1 MPAEPKATVRLSLAE
16 DDNRALT
23 AYALVHAWIEREL
36 GERRKEERQPRPRHR
51 SREPGVKEKATA
63 ARR

>member
-16 DDNRALT
+16 DDKRALT

-36 GERRKEERQPRPRHR
+36 GERRKEER
-51 SREPGVKEKATA
+51 
-63 ARR
+63 